1 MSLDTSK
8 RESQELGR
16 IQICTDVL
24 MAETARLSL
33 LNEIL
38 VDDCIFQDL
47 LENTVMYPLSYI
59 VLFLSI
65 LDPGKDDSHGKEH

>member
-33 LNEIL
+33 LI
-38 VDDCIFQDL
+38 
-47 LENTVMYPLSYI
+47 
-59 VLFLSI
+59 
-65 LDPGKDDSHGKEH
+65 